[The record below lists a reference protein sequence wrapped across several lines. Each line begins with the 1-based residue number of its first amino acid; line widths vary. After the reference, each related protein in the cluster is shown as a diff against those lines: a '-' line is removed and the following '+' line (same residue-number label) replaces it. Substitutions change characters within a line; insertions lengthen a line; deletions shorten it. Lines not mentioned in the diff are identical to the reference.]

1 MPWMPPREKTCG
13 TSPPRF
19 GRSTVSAAYGLVY
32 GANEEGDFFALD
44 AATGNRKWHY
54 SLGDPLDCFV
64 FNSPVVYEHAVYGGL
79 VEHFVGLDAL
89 AGKPIWER
97 KKMPAGQEELMSPP
111 AAGNGLIFVGF
122 DWKTGMFALSAKTGQ
137 TKWQN
142 NKGLAT
148 YRASPSLVGQTIYS
162 DGNDGAL
169 HVLDWQNGREEWK
182 SPTGSGSFSSPVVAG
197 DKVLIGTAAGK
208 LFGLNAATGEQQW
221 FKNYPAQ
228 ATLSFVPYG
237 IGGRPLLSSP
247 RFPERLLTLAL
258 RRDISWRSTPTPER
272 NYGPSI
278 STHRSLPLPPS
289 PAMPCISPPMTAQ
302 FMRSSPNY
310 PTPTNGL
317 NWPNFS
323 HFPQLDDWHSLSETG
338 FTQRRE
344 VARSGEISFNIFF
357 PFPGPFPSSAPYAF
371 A

>member
-1 MPWMPPREKTCG
+1 MAIFTGHLQHDRVFRYGKILYVNTPPLIFGSINISPRTFRLVSFQDGKLRLDDIFPEVGKHETWVQNIVRPAAADSPRPQPHESWPMFQHDAARTGQTADVVKPPLELAWRRTLPG
-13 TSPPRF
+13 TIHLSSPVVADGRVYVSLTDEEDRGTAGVYALDAATGKDLWHF
-19 GRSTVSAAYGLVY
+19 ASTSSVRSTVSAAYGLVY
-32 GANEEGDFFALD
+32 GANEEGNFFALD

-122 DWKTGMFALSAKTGQ
+122 DWKNGMFALSAKTGQ

-162 DGNDGAL
+162 DGNDGEL

-182 SPTGSGSFSSPVVAG
+182 SPTGSGSFSSP
-197 DKVLIGTAAGK
+197 
-208 LFGLNAATGEQQW
+208 
-221 FKNYPAQ
+221 
-228 ATLSFVPYG
+228 
-237 IGGRPLLSSP
+237 SSP
-247 RFPERLLTLAL
+247 AIR
-258 RRDISWRSTPTPER
+258 
-272 NYGPSI
+272 Y
-278 STHRSLPLPPS
+278 
-289 PAMPCISPPMTAQ
+289 
-302 FMRSSPNY
+302 
-310 PTPTNGL
+310 
-317 NWPNFS
+317 
-323 HFPQLDDWHSLSETG
+323 
-338 FTQRRE
+338 
-344 VARSGEISFNIFF
+344 
-357 PFPGPFPSSAPYAF
+357 
-371 A
+371 